1 MNWNPQ
7 QIDYRQTKAVG
18 NNQLA
23 LSQRSAAGGFNA
35 GQGLSRGRGQRA
47 LNQFEDANATASGQA
62 ARQSSMDED
71 AYANQGMQTQ
81 AMMGRADNRLQY
93 AGMAEQRRQGRADNQ
108 FNNMT
113 SAWGALAGLLR

>member
-7 QIDYRQTKAVG
+7 QIDYRQTKAFG

-23 LSQRSAAGGFNA
+23 LSQRAAAGGINA

-47 LNQFEDANATASGQA
+47 LNQFEDANATAAGQA

-71 AYANQGMQTQ
+71 AFTNQGLQMQ
-81 AMMGRADNRLQY
+81 AMMGRGDNRLQY
-93 AGMAEQRRQGRADNQ
+93 DSMAEERRQGRWDNR

>member
-7 QIDYRQTKAVG
+7 QVDYRQTKAFG

-23 LSQRSAAGGFNA
+23 LSQRSAAGGVNA
-35 GQGLSRGRGQRA
+35 GQGLSRGRGQQA
-47 LNQFEDANATASGQA
+47 MNQFQDANASAAGMASRQA
-62 ARQSSMDED
+62 TMDED
-71 AYANQGMQTQ
+71 AFTNQGLQMQ

-93 AGMAEQRRQGRADNQ
+93 DSMAAQRQQSAWDSR

-113 SAWGALAGLLR
+113 TAWGALAGLLR

>member
-7 QIDYRQTKAVG
+7 QVDYRQSKAFG

-23 LSQRSAAGGFNA
+23 LAQRSAAGSPNA

-47 LNQFEDANATASGQA
+47 MNQFEDAMATAGGMAQRQA
-62 ARQSSMDED
+62 AMDED
-71 AYANQGMQTQ
+71 AFTNQGLQMQ
-81 AMMGRADNRLQY
+81 AMMGREDNRLQY
-93 AGMAEQRRQGRADNQ
+93 DSMAAQRQQSRWDNN

-113 SAWGALAGLLR
+113 TAWGALAGLLR